1 MRRAARGVTYDPIAR
16 GLHWLNTILAVI
28 AIALAYG
35 ISGTPRHS
43 DAREWLLMLHGS
55 VGIVILALML
65 LWASWR
71 LGHPSPPLRPLL
83 TRIEVWLARATQAAI
98 FVLFVAMPLTGYMIL
113 AASGHAVSFFG
124 IVAIPPLVPQSGRL
138 AQVAIALHLT
148 GQLLIYALVAMHV
161 GAALM
166 HGFIRR
172 DGILERMLPKSAQM
186 RRRT

>member
-1 MRRAARGVTYDPIAR
+1 MMRSAARAMTYDPIAR
-16 GLHWLNTILAVI
+16 GFHWLNVILAVA

-35 ISGTPRHS
+35 ISGAPRHS

-55 VGIVILALML
+55 VGIAILALML
-65 LWASWR
+65 LWAGWR
-71 LGHPSPPLRPLL
+71 LGHPSPPLRPVL
-83 TRIEVWLARATQAAI
+83 TRIEVWLAHATQAAI
-98 FVLFVAMPLTGYMIL
+98 FLLFVAMPLSGYTIL
-113 AASGHAVSFFG
+113 AASGRAVSFFG

-148 GQLLIYALVAMHV
+148 GQLLIYGFVVMHA

-172 DGILERMLPKSAQM
+172 DGILERMLP
-186 RRRT
+186 RRQS